1 MNNRVKSGLFFGIA
15 MTVIFIV
22 EKLLTQDNL
31 TTRQIL
37 KLVTSALLSGAISG
51 FLFGWLIGKFTI
63 SKFVNK
69 TTKIKIDPEEKMIF
83 QTGAK
88 HFKGMEAVGGKL
100 CLTDKRII
108 FKSHRFNIQNHE
120 LIIKLTDIKEIN
132 RFRPL
137 DLTDNGLSI
146 QTNEQRKEKFVVEK
160 IEEWLLYLKQTGEK
174 ILVV

>member
-15 MTVIFIV
+15 MTVFFIV

-31 TTRQIL
+31 TAPEIL
-37 KLVTSALLSGAISG
+37 KLVTGALVSGAISG
-51 FLFGWLIGKFTI
+51 CLFGWLIGKFAI

-83 QTGAK
+83 QTDAN
-88 HFKGMEAVGGKL
+88 HLKGMEAVGGKL
-100 CLTDKRII
+100 YLTDKRMI
-108 FKSHRFNIQNHE
+108 FKSHGLNIQNHE

-132 RFRPL
+132 RFKPSG
-137 DLTDNGLSI
+137 LTDNGLSI

-160 IEEWLLYLKQTGEK
+160 IEEWLLYLKETEEK
-174 ILVV
+174 ILVI